1 MPRLPR
7 VAPALA
13 GLFVLLGGALVMN
26 RPGHSAE
33 PPAPNRAR
41 EGQWVTVQR
50 ALDEGKPKS
59 ALEALA
65 GIEQGAI
72 AAKAWDEAARA
83 IATRIHA
90 DTGDRPPEDPERL
103 VRLEA
108 ALQKAPDE
116 VKPVLEAILANWT
129 WGFFQNNQW
138 RFAQRTSGASGGVN
152 EEGKAVEGLAG
163 ISSWDLQRV
172 VAEVRRRFTAALD
185 PAEGLQALPVG
196 EWAQIL
202 EKGGM
207 PDAWRPT
214 VWDVVA
220 HDALGF
226 AASGVRGLADP
237 EDLFEFEID
246 SPALGTR
253 QAFLA
258 WRPEEGTT
266 DADSPLLGEMRLFRR
281 LLEAHADDADRT
293 ALLAAD
299 LDRIERASASAIS
312 PGGDEDRN
320 ARTTKALEALLEDCG
335 KNEVAAMVRHRL
347 AGVVRQGNDD
357 DAVVK
362 ARAIAAAGAASHPE
376 SAGGKLCKNLV
387 AEIDGKTLELFTE
400 RTWAAP
406 WPVIRARYKNL
417 AKVHVRIVK
426 ADWLARLRAGK
437 PQWQWLDDGDRAKLV
452 AAKPLKAFALDLPAT
467 DNFRDQNHDIKAP
480 QDLPPGAYWVL
491 ASADADFGPND
502 NVVATTLVWVTR
514 LAVVQRTNVFTG
526 AGGPL
531 AGHVVESAS
540 GRPLADVSVQ
550 AFVRAQAG
558 NPAPFEPAGKTTTD
572 ADGFYELAIEP
583 QRETLLQFAATL
595 DGALHEIASDPLSV
609 WHQEQPQQH
618 ASFVLMADRG
628 IHRPGQIVRYKGI
641 LAHADR
647 AHRDYRALAD
657 RAVSVTFRDAN
668 GRELSRQMQTSNAT
682 GSFHGE
688 FAIPSGALPGQWMI
702 VAEGEG
708 ASGFL
713 GVRVEE
719 YKRPKF
725 QVELA
730 APRNPVV
737 LDEVVSLVGTA
748 TTYTGLP
755 VAGAKV
761 RYRVER
767 QMRFPPWCRW
777 FFPWLPFDGGPARI
791 ARGSATTDADGKF
804 TVDFPAKPDR
814 SVPVESLPVF
824 TYRVIADVTDPS
836 GETRVADRAVRAGY
850 APLQAEVKAEAW
862 QATGPDGAPAEVTIT
877 VSTQSLDDEPR
888 AATGT
893 LTIHR
898 LVQPEQPLRGD
909 LLEPFAVARPR
920 PAARPAPGGKR
931 GAKPGRLPA
940 PLPSLDPNDPEGWE
954 SGEEIFKLDVT
965 TDAVTGKAVAKVKL
979 PPGIYRAEFVVAGAD
994 GAPDVKARHTIEVV
1008 DPEST
1013 ASAIKR
1019 PLMLTAATMTAQPGS
1034 TFEALIATGYDEGRV
1049 LVEVLQDGK
1058 LLSRH
1063 WTEPGRTQW
1072 PVRVEVG
1079 DDHRGGFTLRTWM
1092 VRDGR
1097 LHVKEEVIDVPWTN
1111 KTLEIAWERFTR
1123 RVEPGAK
1130 EIWRARVKTAD
1141 DALDGAGKGVP
1152 AEIVATLY
1160 DQSLDALSPLAWP
1173 PSLSGLFRH
1182 EASPVNT
1189 LFSNRPEILQQIVGS
1204 WAVPQ
1209 VPVELS
1215 FRRFRNP
1222 FGPQA
1227 MQFSGFNRRGMMP
1240 MMRGAMPAAPM
1251 MADAMLAEG
1260 MMGRAVTP
1268 YRMLA
1273 KGAPVALGLEMD
1285 FTAAGEGEGPPP
1297 AANTAAAAPPPPRK
1311 NLVETAFF
1319 FPALESHD
1327 DGSVTIEFTLPDTLT
1342 TWQFKSLAHDASLR
1356 SGTLLDTA
1364 VAAKDLMVEPVVPR
1378 FLREG
1383 DVVEIPVKVGN
1394 RSTGS
1399 LAGKVRLELFD
1410 ARTGDSRQALLETP
1424 VEQPFELAAGQ
1435 SKPVIFRVRVADG
1448 TETLRYLAT
1457 GTAGRAADG
1466 EEAFLPVLARRVLV
1480 DESVPITL
1488 RGPGSR
1494 AVTLERLANVK
1505 DHPSI
1510 ASQSLV
1516 VQAASNPAWYA
1527 VLALPSIAEPTD
1539 ESVETLFTRLY
1550 ANAWAGHIARSDER
1564 IAAVFEQW
1572 RNPPP
1577 GQKPLESPLEKNSEL
1592 MQTLLTETPWVR
1604 EAVDEREAR
1613 HRIGLLFD
1621 ANRAADE
1628 QSSALRR
1635 LEGMRSGDG
1644 GWPWFPGG
1652 RTCTPVTL
1660 SIVAGFGRLRAAGV
1674 DLDIQP
1680 ALATLPWLDGQFVE
1694 WRNEARKRGRGEPTI
1709 DSGVALALYARS
1721 FFAADM
1727 PPQGE
1732 AAAAI
1737 DYWRTNARTTWTKV
1751 GARRSQGHL
1760 AIALARSGD
1769 RDTARS
1775 IVDSLRQRAVDADVK
1790 PGDEKDAWQGMWWRD
1805 PHPAWWQWAAAPIET
1820 QGVMIEAFDEVAG
1833 DRDAVEALKVWLLS
1847 QKRTSR
1853 WSGNRATADAV
1864 GALLGRG
1871 EDLLAST
1878 ELVTIDVGGEK
1889 LAPGNDGTPRA
1900 EAGTGFM
1907 ETRFTRREIEPRM
1920 GNVTLSRKEKGLAF
1934 GGVHWQ
1940 YLDDIANVPA
1950 VGRAEL
1956 AIDKQL
1962 LVKRQTK
1969 AGPELVPTVGEGA
1982 TRVEVGD
1989 ELVVRL
1995 VVTSDRDYEFL
2006 ELVDHR
2012 PSITEPVDVL
2022 SGWRWA
2028 DGAGWYLAVRDASTQ
2043 LFFERLPRGTHVF
2056 EYSLRAAHRG
2066 SASSGFASIRSR
2078 YAPEFSAHSG
2088 AIGLEVE

>member
-7 VAPALA
+7 VAPVLA
-13 GLFVLLGGALVMN
+13 GLLVLLGGALVMN
-26 RPGHSAE
+26 PPGRSAE

-41 EGQWVTVQR
+41 EGQWNTVQR

-83 IATRIHA
+83 IATRVHA

-108 ALQKAPDE
+108 ALQGAPDE

-138 RFAQRTSGASGGVN
+138 RFAQRTSGATGGVN

-163 ISSWDLQRV
+163 IASWDLPRV

-185 PAEGLQALPVG
+185 PAERLQAMSVG
-196 EWAQIL
+196 DWNQIL
-202 EKGGM
+202 DKGGM

-253 QAFLA
+253 QEFLA

-266 DADSPLLGEMRLFRR
+266 DTDSPLLGEMLLFRR
-281 LLEAHADDADRT
+281 LLEAHAGDADRT

-299 LDRIERASASAIS
+299 LDRIERASASALS

-335 KNEVAAMVRHRL
+335 ENDVAAMVRHRL
-347 AGVVRQGNDD
+347 AGVVRQLNDD

-387 AEIDGKTLELFTE
+387 AEIDGKSLELFTE
-400 RTWAAP
+400 RTWNAP
-406 WPVIRARYKNL
+406 WPTIRARSKNL
-417 AKVHVRIVK
+417 TKVHVRVVK

-452 AAKPLKAFALDLPAT
+452 AAKPLKAFAVDLPAT
-467 DNFRDQNHDIKAP
+467 DNLRDQTHDIKAP
-480 QDLPPGAYWVL
+480 EDLPPGAYWVL
-491 ASADADFGPND
+491 ASADADFGADD

-531 AGHVVESAS
+531 AGHVVDSAS

-583 QRETLLQFAATL
+583 QRETLLQFATTL
-595 DGALHEIASDPLSV
+595 DGALHEIASDPLSI

-618 ASFVLMADRG
+618 ASFILMADRG

-647 AHRDYRALAD
+647 ANRIYRALAD
-657 RAVSVTFRDAN
+657 RDVSVTFRDSN

-708 ASGFL
+708 TTGVL
-713 GVRVEE
+713 GLRIEE

-725 QVELA
+725 KVELA
-730 APRNPVV
+730 VPRNPVV
-737 LDEVVSLVGTA
+737 LDKAVSLVGTA

-767 QMRFPPWCRW
+767 QMRFPLWCRW
-777 FFPWLPFDGGPARI
+777 FFPWIPFEGGPARI
-791 ARGSATTDADGKF
+791 LRGSATTDADGHF
-804 TVDFPAKPDR
+804 TVEFPAKPDR
-814 SVPVESLPVF
+814 GVPVDSLPVF

-836 GETRVADRAVRAGY
+836 GETRTADRAVRAGY
-850 APLQAEVKAEAW
+850 APLQADVKADAW
-862 QATGPDGAPAEVTIT
+862 QASGPDGAPAEVTLT
-877 VSTQSLDDEPR
+877 VATQSLDDEPR

-909 LLEPFAVARPR
+909 LLQPFAVVRPR
-920 PAARPAPGGKR
+920 AAGRAAPGGQR
-931 GAKPGRLPA
+931 GGKPGRIPAALPNN
-940 PLPSLDPNDPEGWE
+940 DPNDPEGWE
-954 SGEEIFKLDVT
+954 SGAEVFKAEDD
-965 TDAVTGKAVAKVKL
+965 TDGVTGKAVAKVKL
-979 PPGIYRAEFVVAGAD
+979 GPGIYRAEFVVAGAD

-1008 DPEST
+1008 DPEATT
-1013 ASAIKR
+1013 AVIKR
-1019 PLMLTAATMTAQPGS
+1019 PLMLTAATMTAKPGS
-1034 TFEALIATGYDEGRV
+1034 TFEAIVATGYDQGRV
-1049 LVEVLQDGK
+1049 LVEVLRDGK
-1058 LLSRH
+1058 LLTRH

-1079 DDHRGGFTLRTWM
+1079 DDHRGGFTLRAWM

-1097 LHVKEEVIDVPWTN
+1097 LHLKEQVIDVPWTN
-1111 KTLEIAWERFTR
+1111 KTLEIVWERFTR

-1130 EIWRARVKTAD
+1130 EIWRARVKSAD

-1160 DQSLDALSPLAWP
+1160 DQSLDALAPLAWP
-1173 PSLSGLFRH
+1173 PGLSGLFRR
-1182 EASPVNT
+1182 ETSPAVVAV
-1189 LFSNRPEILQQIVGS
+1189 FSNRPEVLQQIVGS
-1204 WAVPQ
+1204 WVVPQ
-1209 VPVELS
+1209 VPVDIS
-1215 FRRFRNP
+1215 WRRFRDP
-1222 FGPQA
+1222 FGPQS
-1227 MQFSGFNRRGMMP
+1227 MQFFGFNRRGMMP

-1251 MADAMLAEG
+1251 MADAMMADAAPSR
-1260 MMGRAVTP
+1260 MM
-1268 YRMLA
+1268 A

-1285 FTAAGEGEGPPP
+1285 FAAVGDGGGPPP

-1319 FPALESHD
+1319 LPALTSND

-1394 RSTGS
+1394 RSTGT
-1399 LAGKVRLELFD
+1399 LAGNIRLELFD

-1424 VEQPFELAAGQ
+1424 AEQPFELAAGQ
-1435 SKPVIFRVRVADG
+1435 SKPVVFRVRVADG

-1457 GTAGRAADG
+1457 GSAGRAADG
-1466 EEAFLPVLARRVLV
+1466 EEAFLPVLSRRVLV

-1488 RGPGSR
+1488 RGPGSKT
-1494 AVTLERLANVK
+1494 VTIHRLANIK

-1564 IAAVFEQW
+1564 IAAAFEQW

-1592 MQTLLTETPWVR
+1592 MQTLLAETPWVR

-1621 ANRAADE
+1621 PNRAAEE
-1628 QSSALRR
+1628 QASTLRR
-1635 LEGMRSGDG
+1635 LEGMRAGDG

-1660 SIVAGFGRLRAAGV
+1660 SILAGFGRLRAAGV

-1694 WRNEARKRGRGEPTI
+1694 WRNEAKKRGKGEPTI
-1709 DSGVALALYARS
+1709 DSSVALALYARS

-1727 PPQGE
+1727 PPQGD

-1737 DYWRTNARTTWTKV
+1737 DFWREVARKTWVKLD
-1751 GARRSQGHL
+1751 ARRSQGHV
-1760 AIALARSGD
+1760 AIALFRSGD
-1769 RDTARS
+1769 RETAAS
-1775 IVDSLRQRAVDADVK
+1775 IIDSLRERAVDADVK
-1790 PGDEKDAWQGMWWRD
+1790 PGEEKDSWQGMWWRD

-1853 WSGNRATADAV
+1853 WRGNRATADAV

-1871 EDLLAST
+1871 ADLLAST
-1878 ELVTIDVGGEK
+1878 ELVTVDVGGEK
-1889 LAPGNDGTPRA
+1889 IEPGKDGAPRA
-1900 EAGTGFM
+1900 EAGTGFI

-1920 GNVTLSRKEKGLAF
+1920 GTITLARKEKGLAF

-1956 AIDKQL
+1956 AIDKQVF
-1962 LVKRQTK
+1962 VKRQTK
-1969 AGPELVPTVGEGA
+1969 AGPELVAAAEDGT

-2006 ELVDHR
+2006 ELSDHR
-2012 PSITEPVDVL
+2012 PSLTEPVDVL

-2056 EYSLRAAHRG
+2056 EYSLRVAHRG

-2088 AIGLEVE
+2088 SIGLEVE

>member
-1 MPRLPR
+1 VPRLPR
-7 VAPALA
+7 VAPVLA
-13 GLFVLLGGALVMN
+13 GLLVLLGGALVMN
-26 RPGHSAE
+26 PPGHSAE

-59 ALEALA
+59 ALQALA
-65 GIEQGAI
+65 GIEESAI

-83 IATRIHA
+83 IATRVHA

-108 ALQKAPDE
+108 ALQGAPDE

-138 RFAQRTSGASGGVN
+138 RFAQRTGGASGGVN
-152 EEGKAVEGLAG
+152 EEGKAVDGLAG
-163 ISSWDLQRV
+163 IASWDLPRI

-185 PAEGLQALPVG
+185 PAERLQGLPVG
-196 EWAQIL
+196 QWNQIL

-237 EDLFEFEID
+237 EDLFEFDID
-246 SPALGTR
+246 APALGTR

-281 LLEAHADDADRT
+281 LLEAHAGDADRT

-299 LDRIERASASAIS
+299 LDRIERASATAVS
-312 PGGDEDRN
+312 PGGDNDRRDQT
-320 ARTTKALEALLEDCG
+320 AKALEGLLEDCG
-335 KNEVAAMVRHRL
+335 ENEVAAMVRHRL
-347 AGVVRQGNDD
+347 AGVVRQGDDD

-400 RTWAAP
+400 RTWTAP

-417 AKVHVRIVK
+417 AKVHVRILK

-452 AAKPLKAFALDLPAT
+452 AAKPLKAFAVDLPAT
-467 DNFRDQNHDIKAP
+467 DNLRDNTHDLKAP
-480 QDLPPGAYWVL
+480 EDLPPGAYWVL
-491 ASADADFGPND
+491 ASADDDFGAND
-502 NVVATTLVWVTR
+502 NVVATALVWVSR
-514 LAVVQRTNVFTG
+514 LAVVSRTNVLPG

-531 AGHVVESAS
+531 AGHVVDSAS

-618 ASFVLMADRG
+618 ASFILMADRG

-647 AHRDYRALAD
+647 TKGDYRALAD

-668 GRELSRQMQTSNAT
+668 GRELSRQPQTTNAT

-688 FAIPSGALPGQWMI
+688 FAIPSGALPGQWTI
-702 VAEGEG
+702 SAEGEG
-708 ASGFL
+708 ASGVL

-725 QVELA
+725 KVELA
-730 APRNPVV
+730 APRDRVV
-737 LDEVVSLVGTA
+737 LDKAVSLVGTA

-767 QMRFPPWCRW
+767 QMRFPLWCRW
-777 FFPWLPFDGGPARI
+777 FFPRIPFDGGPARI
-791 ARGSATTDADGKF
+791 LRGSATTDADGKF
-804 TVDFPAKPDR
+804 TVEFPATPDR
-814 SVPVESLPVF
+814 SVPVASLPVF
-824 TYRVIADVTDPS
+824 TYRVTADVTDPS
-836 GETRVADRAVRAGY
+836 GETRSADRAVHAGF

-877 VSTQSLDDEPR
+877 VTTQSLDDEPR

-893 LTIHR
+893 LTIRR

-909 LLEPFAVARPR
+909 LLAPFAVARPR
-920 PAARPAPGGKR
+920 PAARPVPGAQR
-931 GAKPGRLPA
+931 GGKPGRLPVA
-940 PLPSLDPNDPEGWE
+940 LPSPDPNDPQGWE
-954 SGEEIFKLDVT
+954 SGEEVFKAEDE
-965 TDAVTGKAVAKVKL
+965 TDKVTGKAVAKVKL
-979 PPGIYRAEFVVAGAD
+979 GPGIYRAEFVVAGAA
-994 GAPDVKARHTIEVV
+994 GTPDVKARHTIEVIA
-1008 DPEST
+1008 PEAT
-1013 ASAIKR
+1013 AASIKR
-1019 PLMLTAATMTAQPGS
+1019 PLMLTAATTKAAPGS
-1034 TFEALIATGYDEGRV
+1034 TFEAIVATGYDQGRA
-1049 LVEVLQDGK
+1049 LVEVLRDGK
-1058 LLSRH
+1058 LLARH

-1079 DDHRGGFTLRTWM
+1079 DDHRGGFTIRTWM

-1097 LHVKEEVIDVPWTN
+1097 MHLKEQVIDVPWTN

-1130 EIWRARVKTAD
+1130 EVWRARVKTAD

-1160 DQSLDALSPLAWP
+1160 DQSLDALAPLAWP
-1173 PSLSGLFRH
+1173 PGLSGLLRR
-1182 EASPVNT
+1182 ESSTVNT
-1189 LFSNRPEILQQIVGS
+1189 LFSNRPEVLQQIVGS
-1204 WAVPQ
+1204 WVVPQ
-1209 VPVELS
+1209 VPVDVS
-1215 FRRFRNP
+1215 FRRFREP
-1222 FGPQA
+1222 FGPQS
-1227 MQFSGFNRRGMMP
+1227 MQFFGFNRRGMMP

-1251 MADAMLAEG
+1251 MAEAMMADAA
-1260 MMGRAVTP
+1260 P
-1268 YRMLA
+1268 NRMFS

-1285 FTAAGEGEGPPP
+1285 FAAVGDRGGPPP

-1319 FPALESHD
+1319 LPALTSND

-1394 RSTGS
+1394 RSTGT

-1410 ARTGDSRQALLETP
+1410 ARTGDSREALLETP
-1424 VEQPFELAAGQ
+1424 AEQPFELAAGQ
-1435 SKPVIFRVRVADG
+1435 SKPVVFRVRVADG

-1457 GTAGRAADG
+1457 GSAGRAADG
-1466 EEAFLPVLARRVLV
+1466 EEAFLPVLSRRVLV

-1488 RGPGSR
+1488 RGPGSKT
-1494 AVTLERLANVK
+1494 VTIHRLANVK

-1550 ANAWAGHIARSDER
+1550 ANAWAGHIARSDAR

-1592 MQTLLTETPWVR
+1592 MQTLLAETPWVR

-1628 QSSALRR
+1628 QALAMRR
-1635 LEGMRSGDG
+1635 LEGMRAGDG

-1660 SIVAGFGRLRAAGV
+1660 SILAGFGRLRAAGV

-1680 ALATLPWLDGQFVE
+1680 ALATLPWLDGHFVE
-1694 WRNEARKRGRGEPTI
+1694 WRNEAKKRGKGEPTI

-1737 DYWRTNARTTWTKV
+1737 DFWRNNARTTWMKV
-1751 GARRSQGHL
+1751 DARRSQGHL
-1760 AIALARSGD
+1760 AIALFRSGD
-1769 RDTARS
+1769 RETALS
-1775 IVDSLRQRAVDADVK
+1775 IIDSLRERAVDADVK
-1790 PGDEKDAWQGMWWRD
+1790 PGEEKDAWQGMWWRD

-1833 DRDAVEALKVWLLS
+1833 DREAVEALKVWLLS
-1847 QKRTSR
+1847 QKRTSQWR
-1853 WSGNRATADAV
+1853 GNRATADAV

-1871 EDLLAST
+1871 ADLLAST
-1878 ELVTIDVGGEK
+1878 ELVTVDIGGEK
-1889 LAPGNDGTPRA
+1889 IEPGNDGAPRA
-1900 EAGTGFM
+1900 EAGTGFI

-1920 GNVTLSRKEKGLAF
+1920 GTITLSRKEKGLAF

-1962 LVKRQTK
+1962 FVKRQTK
-1969 AGPELVPTVGEGA
+1969 AGPELVAADGT

-1995 VVTSDRDYEFL
+1995 VVTSDREYEFL
-2006 ELVDHR
+2006 ELSDHR
-2012 PSITEPVDVL
+2012 PSLTEPVDVL

-2066 SASSGFASIRSR
+2066 TASSGFASIRSR

-2088 AIGLEVE
+2088 AVGLEVE

>member
-7 VAPALA
+7 VAPVLA
-13 GLFVLLGGALVMN
+13 GLFVLLGGILVMN
-26 RPGHSAE
+26 PPGRSAE
-33 PPAPNRAR
+33 PAGPDRAR

-65 GIEQGAI
+65 GIEEGAI

-83 IATRIHA
+83 IATKVIA
-90 DTGDRPPEDPERL
+90 ETGDRPQEDPERL

-108 ALQKAPDE
+108 ALEKAPAE

-138 RFAQRTSGASGGVN
+138 RFAQRTGGASGGVN
-152 EEGKAVEGLAG
+152 DEGKAVDGIAG
-163 ISSWDLQRV
+163 IASWDLPRII
-172 VAEVRRRFTAALD
+172 AEIRRRFTQALE
-185 PAEGLQALPVG
+185 PAERLQSLPVG
-196 EWAQIL
+196 EWNQIL
-202 EKGGM
+202 DKGSM

-220 HDALGF
+220 HDALAF

-237 EDLFEFEID
+237 EDVFEIEID

-258 WRPEEGTT
+258 WRPEEATT
-266 DADSPLLGEMRLFRR
+266 DSDSPLLGEMTLFRR
-281 LLEAHADDADRT
+281 LLEAHAGDADRT

-299 LDRIERASASAIS
+299 LDRIERASATAIS
-312 PGGDEDRN
+312 PGGDDDRT
-320 ARTTKALEALLEDCG
+320 ARTIAALEALLADCG
-335 KNEVAAMVRHRL
+335 DNEVAALVRHRL
-347 AGVVRQGNDD
+347 AGVVRQGDDD

-362 ARAIAAAGAASHPE
+362 ARRIAAAGAASHPD

-387 AEIDGKTLELFTE
+387 AEIDGKSLELFTE
-400 RTWAAP
+400 RTWTAP
-406 WPVIRARYKNL
+406 WPAIRVRYKNL
-417 AKVHVRIVK
+417 TKVHVRILK

-452 AAKPLKAFALDLPAT
+452 AAKPLKAFAADLPAT
-467 DNFRDQNHDIKAP
+467 EDLRDHTHDISAP

-491 ASADADFGPND
+491 ASADDDFGPED
-502 NVVATTLVWVTR
+502 NIVATTLVWVTR
-514 LAVVQRTNVFTG
+514 LAVVQRIDVFPG

-531 AGHVVESAS
+531 AGHVVDSSS
-540 GRPLADVSVQ
+540 GVPVAGATVQ
-550 AFVRAQAG
+550 AFVQSQNG
-558 NPAPFEPAGKTTTD
+558 SPPPFEPGATVTTD
-572 ADGFYELAIEP
+572 ADGFYEIAIEP
-583 QRETLLQFAATL
+583 RRETLLQVKATL
-595 DGALHEIASDPLSV
+595 DGAVHEIASDPRAV
-609 WHQEQPQQH
+609 WQQDQPQQH
-618 ASFVLMADRG
+618 ASFILMADRG

-641 LAHADR
+641 LAHTDR
-647 AHRDYRALAD
+647 TKGVYRALAD

-668 GRELSRQMQTSNAT
+668 GRELSRQPQTTNAT

-688 FAIPSGALPGQWMI
+688 FAIPSGALPGQWGI

-708 ASGFL
+708 ANGFL
-713 GVRVEE
+713 AVRVEE

-725 QVELA
+725 KIELA
-730 APRNPVV
+730 APRDRVV
-737 LDEVVSLVGTA
+737 LDKAVSLVGTA

-791 ARGSATTDADGKF
+791 ARGSVTTDADGRF
-804 TVDFPAKPDR
+804 TVEFTAKPDR
-814 SVPVESLPVF
+814 GVPVDSLPVF
-824 TYRVIADVTDPS
+824 TYRVVADVTDPS
-836 GETRVADRAVRAGY
+836 GETRVGDRAVHAGF
-850 APLQAEVKAEAW
+850 APLEAEVKAEAW
-862 QATGPDGAPAEVTIT
+862 QATGPDGAPAEVTLT
-877 VSTQSLDDEPR
+877 VSTRSLDDEPR

-893 LTIHR
+893 LTIRR
-898 LVQPEQPLRGD
+898 LVQPQQPIRGD
-909 LLEPFAVARPR
+909 LLQEFAMPRPR
-920 PAARPAPGGKR
+920 AAGRPAPGAQR
-931 GAKPGRLPA
+931 GGKPGRLPPA
-940 PLPSLDPNDPEGWE
+940 RPTPDPNDPEVWE
-954 SGEEIFKLDVT
+954 SGEEVFKAEDT
-965 TDAVTGKAVAKVKL
+965 TDAATGKAVAKIKL
-979 PPGIYRAEFVVAGAD
+979 GPGIYRAEFVVPGVD
-994 GAPDVKARHTIEVV
+994 GTPDVKARHTIEVIA
-1008 DPEST
+1008 PEAT
-1013 ASAIKR
+1013 VGTIRR
-1019 PLMLTAATMTAQPGS
+1019 PLMLTAATTKAAPGS
-1034 TFEALIATGYDEGRV
+1034 SFEAIVATGYDQGRV
-1049 LVEVLQDGK
+1049 LVETLRDGK
-1058 LLSRH
+1058 LLSRF
-1063 WTEPGRTQW
+1063 WTEPGQTQW

-1079 DDHRGGFTLRTWM
+1079 DEHRGGFTLRTWM

-1097 LHVKEEVIDVPWTN
+1097 MHLKEQVIDVPWTN
-1111 KTLEIAWERFTR
+1111 KSLEIAWERFTR

-1130 EIWRARVKTAD
+1130 EVWRARVKTAD

-1160 DQSLDALSPLAWP
+1160 DQSLDALAPLAWP
-1173 PSLSGLFRH
+1173 SGLSALFRS
-1182 EASPVNT
+1182 EASPVVP
-1189 LFSNRPEILQQIVGS
+1189 LFSNRPEVLQQLVGS
-1204 WAVPQ
+1204 WSVQ
-1209 VPVELS
+1209 HVPVEMS
-1215 FRRFRNP
+1215 FRRFRDP
-1222 FGPQA
+1222 FGTQQ
-1227 MQFSGFNRRGMMP
+1227 MQFFGFNRRGMMP
-1240 MMRGAMPAAPM
+1240 MMRGAMPMAAPM
-1251 MADAMLAEG
+1251 MADAMMADAAPG
-1260 MMGRAVTP
+1260 RMM
-1268 YRMLA
+1268 A
-1273 KGAPVALGLEMD
+1273 KGAPVALGLE
-1285 FTAAGEGEGPPP
+1285 FAAQEAGGGPPP
-1297 AANTAAAAPPPPRK
+1297 DVAATPAAAPPPPRK

-1319 FPALESHD
+1319 FPSLQSAD

-1424 VEQPFELAAGQ
+1424 AEQPFELAAGQ
-1435 SKPVIFRVRVADG
+1435 SKPVVFRVRVADG

-1457 GTAGRAADG
+1457 GVAGRAADG
-1466 EEAFLPVLARRVLV
+1466 EEAFLPVLSRRVLV

-1488 RGPGSR
+1488 RGPGTR
-1494 AVTLERLANVK
+1494 TVTVQRLANIEN
-1505 DHPSI
+1505 HPSI

-1516 VQAASNPAWYA
+1516 FQAASNPAWYA

-1592 MQTLLTETPWVR
+1592 MQTLLAETPWVR

-1621 ANRAADE
+1621 ANRAAEE
-1628 QSSALRR
+1628 QTSALRR
-1635 LEGMRSGDG
+1635 LEGMRAGDG

-1660 SIVAGFGRLRAAGV
+1660 SILAGFGRLRAAGV

-1680 ALATLPWLDGQFVE
+1680 ALATLPWLDGRFVE
-1694 WRNEARKRGRGEPTI
+1694 WQREALKVKGEPTI
-1709 DSGVALALYARS
+1709 DSGIALALYARS

-1737 DYWRTNARTTWTKV
+1737 DFWRAVARKTWMKV
-1751 GARRSQGHL
+1751 DARRSQGHL
-1760 AIALARSGD
+1760 AIALFRSGD
-1769 RDTARS
+1769 RETALS
-1775 IVDSLRQRAVDADVK
+1775 IIDSLRQRAVDADVK
-1790 PGDEKDAWQGMWWRD
+1790 PGEEKDAWQGMWWRD

-1847 QKRTSR
+1847 QKRTSQWR
-1853 WSGNRATADAV
+1853 GNRATADAI

-1871 EDLLAST
+1871 EDLLGST
-1878 ELVTIDVGGEK
+1878 ELVTVDVGGEK
-1889 LAPGNDGTPRA
+1889 IEPGKDGAPRA
-1900 EAGTGFM
+1900 EVGTGFI

-1940 YLDDIANVPA
+1940 YLDDIANLPA

-1962 LVKRQTK
+1962 FVKRQTK
-1969 AGPELVPTVGEGA
+1969 AGPELVPAAEDGS

-2006 ELVDHR
+2006 ELSDHR
-2012 PSITEPVDVL
+2012 PSLTEPLDVL

-2028 DGAGWYLAVRDASTQ
+2028 DGAGWYLAIRDASTQ
-2043 LFFERLPRGTHVF
+2043 MFFERLPRGTHVF

-2066 SASSGFASIRSR
+2066 TASSGFASIRSR

-2088 AIGLEVE
+2088 SVGLDVE